1 MAASKR
7 TIRIAVAGDYA
18 MFREGLRVL
27 LNACKDLSVVGQAS
41 TGEECLRL
49 LAKLKPDILLL
60 DWRMPRFDGR
70 EALGQINRRS
80 LPTRV
85 IALVDAKNNRE
96 VASAMRSGA
105 RGIVQKQSASQEL
118 IKIIRRVYSGEIALD
133 ASMTANAID
142 DFTRPAEAAPP
153 HQKSLLSDRERE
165 IVHHVAQG
173 FRNREIAQKLFI
185 AEQTVKNYVHDI
197 FDKLGV
203 SDRLELA
210 LYAVHHQWFDE
221 TASALMA
228 EISSRSRSRG

>member
-1 MAASKR
+1 MAASKH
-7 TIRIAVAGDYA
+7 TIRIAVAADYA

-27 LNACKDLSVVGQAS
+27 LEACKDFSVVGEAS
-41 TGEECLRL
+41 NAEECLRL
-49 LAKLKPDILLL
+49 LAKLQPEMLLV
-60 DWRMPRFDGR
+60 DWRMPG
-70 EALGQINRRS
+70 LGGAGVLEQINRQS
-80 LPTRV
+80 WPTRV
-85 IALVDAKNNRE
+85 IALVDAKNHRE

-118 IKIIRRVYSGEIALD
+118 IKIIRRVYSGEVALD
-133 ASMTANAID
+133 QSMSANAID
-142 DFTRPAEAAPP
+142 DFPRPAETAPP
-153 HQKSLLSDRERE
+153 GQKSLLSDRERE

-210 LYAVHHQWFDE
+210 MYAVNHQWFEE
-221 TASALMA
+221 TTNALMVPA
-228 EISSRSRSRG
+228 SSRTRPKG